1 MNFHDSRKSLLTGP
15 LYLQVSEIIRQRII
29 DAEWPVGQPIPNEAD
44 LSREVGVSKGTLRK
58 ALELLEDD
66 HLIVR
71 RQGRGTFVAQ
81 TSNDAELDRFSNLSC
96 GGQKVR
102 EKAVSISEMPGPVT
116 VDEAR
121 SLKLVPGSPVHC
133 FNRLFRAQSK
143 AVISEV
149 LTLPKS
155 RFLDLG
161 ENADLSAPLLFSV
174 YRLDYDVAI
183 SSATEFIS
191 ATSADAALARLM
203 GVPEGTPLL
212 RAERVAFTTHGTPV
226 ELSLRHIHLEGA
238 RYAVQL

>member
-121 SLKLVPGSPVHC
+121 C
-133 FNRLFRAQSK
+133 
-143 AVISEV
+143 
-149 LTLPKS
+149 
-155 RFLDLG
+155 
-161 ENADLSAPLLFSV
+161 
-174 YRLDYDVAI
+174 
-183 SSATEFIS
+183 
-191 ATSADAALARLM
+191 
-203 GVPEGTPLL
+203 
-212 RAERVAFTTHGTPV
+212 
-226 ELSLRHIHLEGA
+226 
-238 RYAVQL
+238 